1 MAAEVDEE
9 FRVDRSRPPNPAA
22 EADQL
27 PRLSPLDEL
36 DWITAPR
43 ASSRPRGSKSP
54 KRPAQPAAVAKVQVK
69 PPGAAATG
77 AESPGGK
84 AKAKGFGQWGRKKRN
99 NRGKGGRGGKGK
111 QKGARKGG
119 AAGAGA
125 KGTGG

>member
-1 MAAEVDEE
+1 MAAEIGEE
-9 FRVDRSRPPNPAA
+9 FRVDRSKPANQA
-22 EADQL
+22 LEAAQL
-27 PRLSPLDEL
+27 PRLSPLDDL

-43 ASSRPRGSKSP
+43 AVSKPRGSKSP
-54 KRPAQPAAVAKVQVK
+54 KRPAQATAVAKVHAK
-69 PPGAAATG
+69 PQGAAATG